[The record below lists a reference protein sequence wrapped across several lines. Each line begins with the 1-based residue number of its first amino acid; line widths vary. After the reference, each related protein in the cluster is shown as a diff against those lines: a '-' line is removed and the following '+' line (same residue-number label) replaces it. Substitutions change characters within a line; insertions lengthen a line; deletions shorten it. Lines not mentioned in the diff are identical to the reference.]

1 MLTQDALIFEHMSVL
16 DNVAYGPR
24 CHGLSRA
31 QAQKVAYA
39 QLAAV
44 GCAHLAA
51 RRGGELSGG
60 QAALVGLARAFAVE
74 PAVLVLDEP
83 TAALDIDAQI
93 RVRDLLKF
101 QLDRTNMTALIIT
114 HDVADTM
121 TVAGRLVVLEHGR
134 IIEDGAVSQLLEN
147 PKKAFTAQ
155 LAALVKFGVRTNSQG
170 AESSS

>member
-1 MLTQDALIFEHMSVL
+1 V
-16 DNVAYGPR
+16 

-60 QAALVGLARAFAVE
+60 QAAIMGDDQSRHIGAIQLRLQQVAHSYLSVNVKCGSGL
-74 PAVLVLDEP
+74 
-83 TAALDIDAQI
+83 
-93 RVRDLLKF
+93 
-101 QLDRTNMTALIIT
+101 
-114 HDVADTM
+114 
-121 TVAGRLVVLEHGR
+121 VLEHGR
-134 IIEDGAVSQLLEN
+134 IIEDGVVSQLLEN